1 MVNKREKI
9 PSTKSKLFHKIEIGF
24 ARSRRSVVVM
34 ESIITKPSKVEG
46 DDDLVHYLRTLQ
58 LPLAS
63 LIRSIEGE
71 SSATSRKR
79 SRDEKVDNDEKT
91 KNPSSP
97 VCSYLAIDDSGRA
110 LVLAAHRELLRHE
123 ASLSTNKRSAPAIEL
138 LLRASSA
145 AQLTRFGASL
155 LPYLRFLST
164 NRHASHV
171 LQSFL
176 SLSNLI
182 LSGQRSISEAECELD
197 NWDAPVSSSGGST
210 TALMQREFEIPA
222 VGAIPSVS
230 ISLISPADVMNSL
243 TSLIKVWALTLS
255 SSSETLRDILY
266 DSGGTHVLRAMV
278 GVLTGAQ
285 TESLLISNLPVDESG
300 VLTGEN
306 EVDEV
311 KGAGSALDSVSFKG
325 RGRAKKGKKN
335 VVGSGG
341 QLQVLVTSNVSLSG
355 SSDPRGSSDHRGQF
369 KEVFI
374 RLVLS
379 VLSLSTSN
387 AEELGALGCDVNASA
402 TLQLMIKASSLVAPN
417 ICKVL
422 CRRVSNWGLEGLTKE
437 EISGKADLT
446 VSDEVVGK
454 EEEVEIIASSSK
466 RKSKS
471 RKQAR
476 AKAQIDATIDNGDAT
491 NHWLYRLCANPIG
504 SRLVECLLTFA
515 DPPLFHAFI
524 ESFFKGNMNELCA
537 DPYGNFSVQ
546 KLLVGVPESMKSRD
560 VSDTLL
566 MEVSS
571 CIGLLC
577 DQRKSGVLLH
587 VAAAAAGAPPALVSS
602 TSIEK
607 QEEISKH
614 NSHISYRNQHAPA
627 ASESVQ
633 GEIITA
639 LLAVSKRRH
648 ISSSLSSG
656 ASTSC
661 VIKND
666 PSLARLILNL
676 PEQVQTQPLFR
687 GSSSHPA
694 LPTGPVTS
702 SVFSL
707 TYAHLL
713 RFSLIHSRVI
723 LDSLLSLTPYEIAS
737 LATDPTASR
746 HILEPLFELH
756 EGSVSS
762 LSVLSSEHCW
772 AKNKL
777 HSLLRGYFS
786 SLAVT
791 RFGSWV
797 VSKAFVN
804 LDVKRKAS
812 IASELVEGESRLR
825 GGGSG
830 AQISALLKMVRIEQF
845 KTNRIGWEAHWV
857 KEEMRKREI
866 LESVGKEVEVMGS
879 LNGAIMKGNKE
890 DVVEARDKVK
900 VIVKEAKEEEVE
912 QGSITRGKKN
922 DETRFEEK
930 RVVSKKLAPHLKA
943 LGF

>member
-1 MVNKREKI
+1 
-9 PSTKSKLFHKIEIGF
+9 
-24 ARSRRSVVVM
+24 M
-34 ESIITKPSKVEG
+34 ETILTKPSKVEG

-58 LPLAS
+58 KPLAS
-63 LIRSIEGE
+63 LIRTIEGSDE
-71 SSATSRKR
+71 FSATSRKR
-79 SRDEKVDNDEKT
+79 SRDEKVEDDEKAT
-91 KNPSSP
+91 NPSSP

-138 LLRASSA
+138 LLRSSSA
-145 AQLTRFGASL
+145 AQLTRFGTSL

-182 LSGQRSISEAECELD
+182 LSGKRSISEAECEID
-197 NWDAPVSSSGGST
+197 NWDAPISSSSGST
-210 TALMQREFEIPA
+210 TTLMLRKFEIPA
-222 VGAIPSVS
+222 VGATPSVS
-230 ISLISPADVMNSL
+230 ISLVSPDDVMKSL
-243 TSLIKVWALTLS
+243 TSLIKVWALILS

-266 DSGGTHVLRAMV
+266 DSGGTHVLRALI

-285 TESLLISNLPVDESG
+285 TESLLILVLPEDDSDRLVI
-300 VLTGEN
+300 GEN

-311 KGAGSALDSVSFKG
+311 KDAGSALDSVSFKG
-325 RGRAKKGKKN
+325 RGRAKKAIKKSKIF
-335 VVGSGG
+335 VEGAGG
-341 QLQVLVTSNVSLSG
+341 QLQESVTSNGSLFG
-355 SSDPRGSSDHRGQF
+355 SSDRQGQF
-369 KEVFI
+369 KEVFN
-374 RLVLS
+374 RLILS

-402 TLQLMIKASSLVAPN
+402 TLQLLIKASSLVAPN

-422 CRRVSNWGLEGLTKE
+422 CRNVSNWGLEGLTKE
-437 EISGKADLT
+437 EIDGESDLNI
-446 VSDEVVGK
+446 SDDVVGK
-454 EEEVEIIASSSK
+454 EEEVERSASTSK
-466 RKSKS
+466 RKSQS
-471 RKQAR
+471 RKQAS
-476 AKAQIDATIDNGDAT
+476 AKAQRDASIDVGDAT
-491 NHWLYRLCANPIG
+491 NHWLYRLCTNPIG
-504 SRLVECLLTFA
+504 SRLVECLLAFA
-515 DPPLFHAFI
+515 DPPLFHAFV
-524 ESFFKGNMNELCA
+524 ESFFKGNIKELCA

-546 KLLVGVPESMKSRD
+546 KMLVSVPESMKSRD
-560 VSDTLL
+560 VTDNLL
-566 MEVSS
+566 MESS
-571 CIGLLC
+571 LCISLLF
-577 DQRKSGVLLH
+577 DQRKSGVLFH
-587 VAAAAAGAPPALVSS
+587 IAAAAAGAPPAFVSS

-607 QEEISKH
+607 QEGVSKH
-614 NSHISYRNQHAPA
+614 NSQISYRNQNAPA

-633 GEIITA
+633 GAIIAA
-639 LLAVSKRRH
+639 LLAVSKQRR
-648 ISSSLSSG
+648 ILSSSSSG
-656 ASTSC
+656 TSTSS

-666 PSLARLILNL
+666 PSLARLILCL
-676 PEQVQTQPLFR
+676 PEQVQTQPVFR

-694 LPTGPVTS
+694 LPTSPVTS

-707 TYAHLL
+707 TFAHLL
-713 RFSLIHSRVI
+713 RFSPLHSRVI
-723 LDSLLSLTPYEIAS
+723 LDSFLSLTPHEIAS

-762 LSVLSSEHCW
+762 GSVLSSEHFW

-777 HSLLRGYFS
+777 YSLLRGYFA

-797 VSKAFVN
+797 VSKAFAN

-812 IASELVEGESRLR
+812 IVTELVEGESRLR

-845 KTNRIGWEAHWV
+845 KTNRIGWKAHWV
-857 KEEMRKREI
+857 KEEMRKKEI
-866 LESVGKEVEVMGS
+866 LESVGKEVGVMGS
-879 LNGAIMKGNKE
+879 LNGVIMKEKE
-890 DVVEARDKVK
+890 HDEKDTKVR
-900 VIVKEAKEEEVE
+900 ILE
-912 QGSITRGKKN
+912 R
-922 DETRFEEK
+922 
-930 RVVSKKLAPHLKA
+930 SKKLAPQLKA